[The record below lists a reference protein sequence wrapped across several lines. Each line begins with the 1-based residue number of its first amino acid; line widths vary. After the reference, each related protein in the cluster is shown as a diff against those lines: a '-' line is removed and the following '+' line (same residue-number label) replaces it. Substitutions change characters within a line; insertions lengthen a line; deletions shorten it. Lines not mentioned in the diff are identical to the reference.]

1 MSFVAVVAS
10 PLLIAHVRNPGGQ
23 GGRRITA
30 GRLDGDWALMV
41 ATGGGREPSVTPYAS
56 ESALVHAYNAAL
68 RDARRAGL
76 TSRPEPVALTVD
88 ALRAAEQA
96 L

>member
-1 MSFVAVVAS
+1 MSEFAPLVAS
-10 PLLIAHVRNPGGQ
+10 PLLIPHVRNPGGQ

-30 GRLDGDWALMV
+30 GRLDGDWALKV
-41 ATGGGREPSVTPYAS
+41 DDAVTTYGSPV
-56 ESALVHAYNAAL
+56 ALVHAFNGAL
-68 RDARRAGL
+68 RDAGRAGL
-76 TSRPEPVALTVD
+76 TSRPEPVPLTLD

>member
-1 MSFVAVVAS
+1 LSEFEALVAS
-10 PLLIAHVRNPGGQ
+10 PLLIPHVRNPGGK

-30 GRLDGDWALMV
+30 GTVGGEWALRV
-41 ATGGGREPSVTPYAS
+41 NDAVTTYGSPV
-56 ESALVHAYNAAL
+56 ALVHAFNAAL
-68 RDARRAGL
+68 RDAARAGL
-76 TSRPEPVALTVD
+76 TSRPEPVELTVD

>member
-1 MSFVAVVAS
+1 LSEPAFAPVVAS
-10 PLLIAHVRNPGGQ
+10 PLLIPHVRNPGGR

-30 GRLDGDWALMV
+30 GRLDGSWALEV
-41 ATGGGREPSVTPYAS
+41 NGAVTTYGSPV
-56 ESALVHAYNAAL
+56 ALVHAFNAAL
-68 RDARRAGL
+68 RDAARAGL
-76 TSRPEPVALTVD
+76 TSRPEPVELTVD